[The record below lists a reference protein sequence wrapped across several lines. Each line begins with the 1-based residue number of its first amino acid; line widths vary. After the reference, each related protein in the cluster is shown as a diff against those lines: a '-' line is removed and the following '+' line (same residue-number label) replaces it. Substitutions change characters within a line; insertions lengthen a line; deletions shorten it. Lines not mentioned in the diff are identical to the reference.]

1 MVGGHASGDRRP
13 AHAHHHGEVTGT
25 IKGDIDNMKRQLTF
39 VCGLLF
45 AMMLPAA
52 ARAEHTRYWREAD
65 YSQFVRGTAHGVAIR
80 SDGTIEPAPRFDS
93 FADPSL
99 AYIWALQTDS
109 RGRLYAAG
117 GPNAKVVRFD
127 DSGKA
132 TTVFQSSALAAQAI
146 ALDSR
151 DNLYVGTSPDGKVY
165 RVTPDG
171 TKSVFFEP
179 KTKYIW
185 ALAID
190 SHGDLF
196 VGTGDTGKIFVV
208 PPDGKGQL
216 FFQNADS
223 HARSLAFDSKG
234 NLLVGTDP
242 HGLIVRIPI
251 VRKSADAVPHA
262 GDSFV
267 IYEMNKQEVT
277 SLVRDPDG
285 NIYAA
290 GIGEKSHVGAIP
302 MIPTVV
308 PQPAAPVSATGQ
320 TTIVL
325 SAGTAVPPQ
334 GPAMIPT
341 YPMAV
346 PAGGTQI
353 VKIAPDESPTTLW
366 TSASELAFTLA
377 LSPSGHLLLGTG
389 DDGSVIELRNE
400 GIWEN
405 VAKTASEQVTSMIES
420 SGGKIFVATANPGK
434 IFTMGPGLQPNGS
447 FESDSFDAKIFS
459 HWGRVTWWGDGAAN
473 GRVELYLRC
482 GNTSDPDKNWSAWSG
497 PYKNPAGENTT
508 CPGSRFAQ
516 WKAVFPDAAAQP
528 ATDLSWVS
536 VAYLPKN
543 VAPVIDDIAV
553 QDPGIRVSGFSAQ
566 SAGMTAVNLRLPN
579 AQGESPSEP
588 PMNAEARGVSA
599 KVQTPLQGYRSKGWQ
614 SVIWSAHD
622 KNDDDLIYTLY
633 YRAEGEDEWHVL
645 KDKLTDNYYSWD
657 TSSMPDGAYYLK
669 VRASDSPSNPPGD
682 ARWAE
687 RVSDR
692 FVVANTPPHIQN
704 LRAGSGL
711 LNTRA
716 SFDAVSAYGPIANA
730 KYSIDAGPWQI
741 IFPTSQLS
749 DAPKESYYIE
759 IPGLPNG
766 QHTIAVQVT
775 DRFDNT
781 AAAQT
786 NFTVHGRGSQ

>member
-1 MVGGHASGDRRP
+1 
-13 AHAHHHGEVTGT
+13 
-25 IKGDIDNMKRQLTF
+25 MKRRLTL
-39 VCGLLF
+39 VCGLVF

-52 ARAEHTRYWREAD
+52 VRAEHTRYWREAD
-65 YSQFVRGTAHGVAIR
+65 YSQFVRGTAQGVAIR

-99 AYIWALQTDS
+99 AYIWALQMDS

-117 GPNAKVVRFD
+117 GPNAKVLRFD
-127 DSGKA
+127 DSGKSS
-132 TTVFQSSALAAQAI
+132 TVFQSSELAAQAI
-146 ALDSR
+146 AIDSR

-171 TKSVFFEP
+171 TKSVFFDP

-196 VGTGDTGKIFVV
+196 VGTGDNGKIFVV
-208 PPDGKGQL
+208 APDGKGQL
-216 FFQNADS
+216 FFQSADS

-242 HGLIVRIPI
+242 HGLIVRVPI
-251 VRKSADAVPHA
+251 VRKSADAAPAA
-262 GDSFV
+262 GAPFV
-267 IYEMNKQEVT
+267 IYEMSRQEVT

-285 NIYAA
+285 NVYAA
-290 GIGEKSHVGAIP
+290 AIGEKSSVNAIP
-302 MIPTVV
+302 MMPAA
-308 PQPAAPVSATGQ
+308 PQQPAAPAPAEGQ
-320 TTIVL
+320 ATIVL
-325 SAGTAVPPQ
+325 STGTATPTA
-334 GPAMIPT
+334 PAPAIVPT

-346 PAGGTQI
+346 PTGGTQI
-353 VKIAPDESPTTLW
+353 VKIAPDESPATLW
-366 TSASELAFTLA
+366 TSSSDLAFTLA

-389 DDGSVIELRNE
+389 DDGSVIELRSE

-405 VAKTASEQVTSMIES
+405 VAKTASEQVTSMIVG

-447 FESDSFDAKIFS
+447 FESDAFDAKIFS
-459 HWGRVTWWGDGAAN
+459 RWGRVTWWGDGAAN
-473 GRVELYLRC
+473 GNVELYLRC
-482 GNTSDPDKNWSAWSG
+482 GNTSDPDQNWSAWSG
-497 PYKNPAGENTT
+497 PYKNPDGENTS

-516 WKAVFPDAAAQP
+516 WKAVFPDAGAQS
-528 ATDLSWVS
+528 ATDISWVS

-553 QDPGIRVSGFSAQ
+553 QDPSVRVSGYPAQ
-566 SAGMTAVNLRLPN
+566 QPGGMTPVNLRLPN
-579 AQGESPSEP
+579 AQGESPSQP
-588 PMNAEARGVSA
+588 PMDAVASGVSM
-599 KVQTPLQGYRSKGWQ
+599 KVQTALQGYRDKGWQ

-622 KNDDDLIYTLY
+622 RNDDDLIYTLY

-645 KDKLTDNYYSWD
+645 KDKLTDDYYSWN
-657 TSSMPDGAYYLK
+657 TASMPDGAYYLK

-682 ARWAE
+682 ALWAE

-692 FVVANTPPHIQN
+692 FVVANTPPHIVN

-716 SFDAVSAYGPIANA
+716 SFDAVSAYGPIASA
-730 KYSIDAGPWQI
+730 RYSIDAGPWQI
-741 IFPTSQLS
+741 IFPTGQLS

-766 QHTIAVQVT
+766 QHTISVQIW
-775 DRFDNT
+775 DRFDNA

-786 NFTVHGRGSQ
+786 TFTVRGRGAQ

>member
-1 MVGGHASGDRRP
+1 
-13 AHAHHHGEVTGT
+13 
-25 IKGDIDNMKRQLTF
+25 MKRRLTF
-39 VCGLLF
+39 VCGLVF
-45 AMMLPAA
+45 AMTVLSAA
-52 ARAEHTRYWREAD
+52 AFAEHTRYWREAD
-65 YSQFVRGTAHGVAIR
+65 YSQFVRGTPHGVAIR
-80 SDGTIEPAPRFDS
+80 SDGTIEPAPKFDS

-99 AYIWALQTDS
+99 AYIWALQMDS
-109 RGRLYAAG
+109 SGRLYAAG
-117 GPNAKVVRFD
+117 GPNAKVLRFD
-127 DSGKA
+127 DSGKS
-132 TTVFQSSALAAQAI
+132 TTVFQSSELSAQAI

-151 DNLYVGTSPDGKVY
+151 GNLYVGTSPDGKVY

-171 TKSVFFEP
+171 TKSVFFDPE
-179 KTKYIW
+179 TKYIW

-208 PPDGKGQL
+208 APDGKGQL
-216 FFQNADS
+216 FFQSVDS

-251 VRKSADAVPHA
+251 VRKSADSAPVA
-262 GDSFV
+262 GASFV

-290 GIGEKSHVGAIP
+290 AIGEKSHVTSIP

-308 PQPAAPVSATGQ
+308 PQQPAIPTPTAGQ

-325 SAGTAVPPQ
+325 STGTAAPPQ
-334 GPAMIPT
+334 GPAVVPT
-341 YPMAV
+341 YPIAV
-346 PAGGTQI
+346 PTGGTQI
-353 VKIAPDESPTTLW
+353 VKIAPDDSPTTLW
-366 TSASELAFTLA
+366 RSSSDLAFTLA

-389 DDGSVIELRNE
+389 DSGSVIELRSE

-405 VAKTASEQVTSMIES
+405 VAQTASEQVTSMIAG

-447 FESDSFDAKIFS
+447 FESDAFDAGIFS

-473 GRVELYLRC
+473 GKVELYLRC
-482 GNTSDPDKNWSAWSG
+482 GNTSDPDKNWGAWSG

-516 WKAVFPDAAAQP
+516 WKAVFPDASAQSP
-528 ATDLSWVS
+528 TDISWVS

-553 QDPGIRVSGFSAQ
+553 QDPGIRVAGYPMQQ
-566 SAGMTAVNLRLPN
+566 SAAMTPVNLRLPTV
-579 AQGESPSEP
+579 QGESPSEP
-588 PMNAEARGVSA
+588 PMNAEAHGASLR
-599 KVQTPLQGYRSKGWQ
+599 VQTPLQGYRDKGWQ

-633 YRAEGEDEWHVL
+633 YRAEGEDEWHIL
-645 KDKLTDNYYSWD
+645 KDKLTDNYYSWN
-657 TSSMPDGAYYLK
+657 TASMPDGAYYLK
-669 VRASDSPSNPPGD
+669 VRASDSPSNPPRD
-682 ARWAE
+682 ALWAE

-692 FVVANTPPHIQN
+692 FVVANTPPHIEN

-730 KYSIDAGPWQI
+730 EYSIDAGPWQI

-786 NFTVHGRGSQ
+786 NFTVRGRGSQ

>member
-1 MVGGHASGDRRP
+1 
-13 AHAHHHGEVTGT
+13 
-25 IKGDIDNMKRQLTF
+25 MKRRLPL
-39 VCGLLF
+39 VCGLVF

-52 ARAEHTRYWREAD
+52 ARPEHTRYWREAD
-65 YSQFVRGTAHGVAIR
+65 YSQFVKGTAHGVAIR
-80 SDGTIEPAPRFDS
+80 SDGTIEPAPKFDS

-99 AYIWALQTDS
+99 AYVWALQMDS

-117 GPNAKVVRFD
+117 GPNAKVLRFD
-127 DSGKA
+127 DSAKSTA
-132 TTVFQSSALAAQAI
+132 VFQSNELSAQAI
-146 ALDSR
+146 VLDSK

-208 PPDGKGQL
+208 APDGKGQL
-216 FFQNADS
+216 FFQSADS

-242 HGLIVRIPI
+242 HGLILRIPI
-251 VRKSADAVPHA
+251 VRKAADAVPEA
-262 GDSFV
+262 GASFV
-267 IYEMNKQEVT
+267 IYEMDKQEVT

-290 GIGEKSHVGAIP
+290 AIGEKSHLTAIP
-302 MIPTVV
+302 LVPTVV
-308 PQPAAPVSATGQ
+308 PQQPATPTPATGQ

-325 SAGTAVPPQ
+325 SEGTTTAPPQ
-334 GPAMIPT
+334 GPAVVPT

-353 VKIAPDESPTTLW
+353 VKIALDDSPTTLW
-366 TSASELAFTLA
+366 TSSSNLAFTLA

-405 VAKTASEQVTSMIES
+405 VAQTASEQVTSMIEG

-434 IFTMGPGLQPNGS
+434 IFVMGPGLEANGS
-447 FESDSFDAKIFS
+447 FESDPFDARIFS
-459 HWGRVTWWGDGAAN
+459 HWGRVTWWGEGAAN
-473 GRVELYLRC
+473 GKVELYLRC
-482 GNTSDPDKNWSAWSG
+482 GNTSDPDKSWSAWSG
-497 PYKNPAGENTT
+497 PYNNPAGENTT

-516 WKAVFPDAAAQP
+516 WKAVFPGVGAQSAP
-528 ATDLSWVS
+528 DISWVS

-553 QDPGIRVSGFSAQ
+553 QDPGIRIAGFPMQQA
-566 SAGMTAVNLRLPN
+566 AGMTPVNLRLPN
-579 AQGESPSEP
+579 PQGESPSEP
-588 PMNAEARGVSA
+588 PMNAEAHGASV
-599 KVQTPLQGYRSKGWQ
+599 KVQTPLQGYRGKGWQ

-622 KNDDDLIYTLY
+622 DNDDDLTYTVY

-645 KDKLTDNYYSWD
+645 KDKLTDNYYAWQ

-682 ARWAE
+682 ALWTE

-692 FVVANTPPHIQN
+692 FVVANTPPHIEN

-730 KYSIDAGPWQI
+730 EYSIDAGPWQI
-741 IFPTSQLS
+741 IFPTGQLS
-749 DAPKESYYIE
+749 DAQKESYYIE
-759 IPGLPNG
+759 IPGMPNG
-766 QHTIAVQVT
+766 EHTIAVQVT

-786 NFTVHGRGSQ
+786 TFTVHGRGSQ

>member
-1 MVGGHASGDRRP
+1 
-13 AHAHHHGEVTGT
+13 VTRKS
-25 IKGDIDNMKRQLTF
+25 KGDIDNMKRRLPF
-39 VCGLLF
+39 VCGLVF
-45 AMMLPAA
+45 AIVLPAA
-52 ARAEHTRYWREAD
+52 VRAEHTRYWREAD
-65 YSQFVRGTAHGVAIR
+65 YSQFARGTAHGVAIR
-80 SDGTIEPAPRFDS
+80 SDGTIEPAPKFDS

-99 AYIWALQTDS
+99 AYIWALQMDS
-109 RGRLYAAG
+109 HGRLYAAG
-117 GPNAKVVRFD
+117 GPNAKVLRFD
-127 DSGKA
+127 DSGRS
-132 TTVFQSSALAAQAI
+132 TTVFQSSELSAQAI
-146 ALDSR
+146 ALDSK

-165 RVTPDG
+165 RVSPDG

-208 PPDGKGQL
+208 SPDGKGQL
-216 FFQNADS
+216 FFQSADS

-242 HGLIVRIPI
+242 HGLILRIPI
-251 VRKSADAVPHA
+251 VRKSADAVPEA
-262 GDSFV
+262 GASFV
-267 IYEMNKQEVT
+267 IYEMDKQEVT

-290 GIGEKSHVGAIP
+290 AIGEKSHVSSIP
-302 MIPTVV
+302 MVPTVV
-308 PQPAAPVSATGQ
+308 PQPATPAPAANGQ

-325 SAGTAVPPQ
+325 SEGTAGPPQ
-334 GPAMIPT
+334 GPAVVPT
-341 YPMAV
+341 YPIAV
-346 PAGGTQI
+346 PTGGTQI
-353 VKIAPDESPTTLW
+353 VKIAPDDSPTTLW
-366 TSASELAFTLA
+366 TSSSDIAFTLA

-389 DDGSVIELRNE
+389 DDGSVIELRSE
-400 GIWEN
+400 GVWED
-405 VAKTASEQVTSMIES
+405 VAKTASEQVTSMIEG
-420 SGGKIFVATANPGK
+420 SGGRIFVATANPGK
-434 IFTMGPGLQPNGS
+434 IFTMGPGLQPHGS
-447 FESDSFDAKIFS
+447 FESDAFDAKIFS

-473 GRVELYLRC
+473 GKVELYLRC

-497 PYKNPAGENTT
+497 PYKDPAGETT
-508 CPGSRFAQ
+508 RCPGSRFAQ
-516 WKAVFPDAAAQP
+516 WKAVFPDAAAQSAP
-528 ATDLSWVS
+528 DISWVS

-553 QDPGIRVSGFSAQ
+553 QDPGIRVAGFPMQQA
-566 SAGMTAVNLRLPN
+566 AGTTPVNLRLPN

-588 PMNAEARGVSA
+588 PMNAEVHSTSG
-599 KVQTPLQGYRSKGWQ
+599 KLQTPLQGYTDKGWQ
-614 SVIWSAHD
+614 SVIWGAHD
-622 KNDDDLIYTLY
+622 KNDDDLIYTVY
-633 YRAEGEDEWHVL
+633 YRAEGEGEWHVL
-645 KDKLTDNYYSWD
+645 KDKLTENFYSWD
-657 TSSMPDGAYYLK
+657 TSSMPDGAYLLK

-682 ARWAE
+682 ALWAE

-692 FVVANTPPHIQN
+692 FVVANTPPHIEN

-716 SFDAVSAYGPIANA
+716 SFDAVSAYGPIAHA
-730 KYSIDAGPWQI
+730 EYSIDAGSWRI
-741 IFPTSQLS
+741 IFPTGQLS

-766 QHTIAVQVT
+766 EHTIAVQVT

-786 NFTVHGRGSQ
+786 TFTVHGRGSQ